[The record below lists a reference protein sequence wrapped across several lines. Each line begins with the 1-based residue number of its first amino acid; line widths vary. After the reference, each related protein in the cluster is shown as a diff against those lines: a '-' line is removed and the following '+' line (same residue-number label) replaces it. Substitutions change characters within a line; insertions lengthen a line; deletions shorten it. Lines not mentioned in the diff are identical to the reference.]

1 MTRDARDTVLWMSLV
16 DFLLQVVFF
25 TVFAIVA
32 YVVLATPKRTP
43 TPPPPPPA
51 YVAITDE
58 LSRLVPATLNAWA
71 AALRPLVNYYTAA
84 GYSDPKQWLDRQQSV
99 VPADRAEQL
108 FTAIENLKGIDETL
122 KLLKRVKGLG
132 GVGKVLGGL
141 GRPPCLP
148 GPDGAGYTA
157 VGTVKVFDNEIQ
169 FVNRTEQVEALLKTL
184 GLRYEDIQKLSPVQ
198 FRKAFGGVRDA
209 VPGCVHYVNVE
220 EAYTLRE
227 PRDAIEVAFV
237 FGARRTGS

>member
-1 MTRDARDTVLWMSLV
+1 MTQDARDTVLWMTLV
-16 DFLLQVVFF
+16 DFLLQVVFLA
-25 TVFAIVA
+25 VFAFAA
-32 YVVLATPKRTP
+32 YFFLETATP
-43 TPPPPPPA
+43 TPAPV
-51 YVAITDE
+51 YGKISDE
-58 LSRLVPATLNAWA
+58 LSRLVPATALNAWA
-71 AALRPLVNYYTAA
+71 AALRPLVNYYTVA
-84 GYSDPKQWLDRQQSV
+84 GFSDPKQWLDRQQSV

-108 FTAIENLKGIDETL
+108 FRAIEDLKGIDETL

-169 FVNRTEQVEALLKTL
+169 FVNRTEQFEALLKTL
-184 GLRYEDIQKLSPVQ
+184 GLHYEDIQKLSPVQ